1 MVLLHVLLY
10 CIYVVLAGM
19 LVNELTV
26 EGYQSEDFDIHVLFI
41 YVHHTI

>member
-26 EGYQSEDFDIHVLFI
+26 EGYQSEDFDILFI